1 MIYLIESDNLVV
13 INKKIDE
20 ILSKNNLSKENVIKY
35 DLLEIPINV
44 LIEEL
49 NTYNLLVDRKV
60 VIGENA
66 SFLTGAKVKSVE
78 HNLELLEGYINNL
91 NPDNILILICNKLDN
106 KKKIVK
112 LLKDKG
118 NVISGEINIV
128 NIIKSNL
135 DEFKMDI
142 KTINYLINY
151 CSNDDAKILN
161 ELEKLKAYKFD
172 TKEIT
177 INDIELVV
185 TKSLDDNVFDFINAI
200 VSKNKKKAY
209 DIYKELLYK
218 GEEETKLVIMVA
230 DQIRLIYNCKVLL
243 LDGYKKDDI
252 AAFLGVHPYKVKLAI
267 EASYSYSEGDLLKL
281 LDKLYKIDL
290 SIKTGKASSN
300 IVFELFILSL

>member
-13 INKKIDE
+13 INKKLDD
-20 ILSKNNLSKENVIKY
+20 ILSKHKLSRENIIKY
-35 DLLEIPINV
+35 DLIETPISV
-44 LIEEL
+44 LIDEL
-49 NTYNLLVDRKV
+49 NTYNLLVDKKV
-60 VIGENA
+60 VIGVNA
-66 SFLTGAKVKSVE
+66 SFLTGSKVKSVE
-78 HNLELLEGYINNL
+78 HSIDDLENYINNL
-91 NPDNILILICNKLDN
+91 NPNNILILICSKLDS

-118 NVISGEINIV
+118 NVISGEVDITS
-128 NIIKSNL
+128 IIKSSL
-135 DEFKMDI
+135 DDFKMDV

-151 CSNDDAKILN
+151 CSSDDAKILN

-172 TKEIT
+172 TREIT
-177 INDIELVV
+177 IDDINLVV

-200 VSKNKKKAY
+200 VSKNKIKAY

-218 GEEETKLVIMVA
+218 GEEVTKLVIMVA
-230 DQIRLIYNCKVLL
+230 DQIRLIYNCKALL

-252 AAFLGVHPYKVKLAI
+252 ATFLGVHPYKVKLAI
-267 EASYSYSEGDLLKL
+267 EASYSYSENDLLKL
-281 LDKLYKIDL
+281 LDKLFEIDL

>member
-20 ILSKNNLSKENVIKY
+20 ILSNNKLSRDNVIKY
-35 DLLEIPINV
+35 DLLEIPISV

-66 SFLTGAKVKSVE
+66 SFLTAAKTKSVE
-78 HNLELLEGYINNL
+78 HNLEMLESYINHL
-91 NPDNILILICNKLDN
+91 NPENILILICNKLDN

-118 NVISGEINIV
+118 NVISGEVSIIS
-128 NIIKSNL
+128 IIKSNL
-135 DEFKMDI
+135 DGFKMDAA
-142 KTINYLINY
+142 TINYLIDY

-161 ELEKLKAYKFD
+161 ELEKLKAYKID

-177 INDIELVV
+177 IKDIELVV

-200 VSKNKKKAY
+200 VSKNKVKAY
-209 DIYKELLYK
+209 DIYKDLLYK
-218 GEEETKLVIMVA
+218 GEEVTKLVIMVA

-243 LDGYKKDDI
+243 LDGLKKDDI
-252 AAFLGVHPYKVKLAI
+252 ASFLGVHPYKVKLAI
-267 EASYSYSEGDLLKL
+267 ESSYSYSDADLLKL
-281 LDKLYKIDL
+281 LDKLYEIDL